1 MKILYVVGD
10 PGLNLDRDTPIGNTV
25 HILSTIKAFRNLGCE
40 VIPFIAGENIKEKKS
55 DTSYARIKKVL
66 PLPLVSVFRDSYKI
80 LYNFKFYKSYK
91 KCFKKIAP
99 DLIYERYCH
108 LHFGCSLITKRLK
121 IPYIL
126 EINSP
131 PKAMKSHGPTYF
143 IWLVGII
150 QKWVAKSADA
160 IIVVSNFLRAYLIER
175 GISVDKIYVLPNGVD
190 CELFNPKNVKSN
202 VRDRYNLNKETI
214 VGYVGSTSKNQRLD
228 FLVESARKIV
238 KTIKNIHFL
247 IVGPFKDID
256 SFEKL
261 IKKKQLTR
269 YFTLTGGVPYK
280 KVPEYILAM
289 DICVQ
294 IQSSPHTSPIKIL
307 AYGAMGKA
315 VVSPDFEPVR
325 EMLRHEKRALLF
337 KPLDVDDFANSILC
351 FAKDPSLRRRLGDNL
366 KRHISKN
373 YTWTKNAEK
382 ILKIYETISRERGN
396 RRTV

>member
-10 PGLNLDRDTPIGNTV
+10 PGLNLDRDAPVGNTV

-40 VIPFIAGENIKEKKS
+40 VTPFIAGENIKEKKS
-55 DTSYARIKKVL
+55 DTSYARIKKIL
-66 PLPLVSVFRDSYKI
+66 TLPLVSVFRDSCKI
-80 LYNFKFYKSYK
+80 LYNFQFYKSYK
-91 KCFKKIAP
+91 KYFEKIAP

-108 LHFGCSLITKRLK
+108 LHFGCSLIAKRLK

-160 IIVVSNFLRAYLIER
+160 IIVVSNFLRACLIER
-175 GISVDKIYVLPNGVD
+175 GISMDKIYVLPNGVD
-190 CELFNPKNVKSN
+190 RELFNPKNVKSN
-202 VRDRYNLNKETI
+202 VRVRYNLKKETI

-238 KTIKNIHFL
+238 ETIKNIHFL
-247 IVGPFKDID
+247 IVGPFTDID
-256 SFEKL
+256 SFEEL

-269 YFTLTGGVPYK
+269 YFTLTGGVPYA
-280 KVPEYILAM
+280 KVPGYILAM

-294 IQSSPHTSPIKIL
+294 VHSNPHGSPIKIF

-315 VVSPDFEPVR
+315 VVAPNFEPIKEVC
-325 EMLRHEKRALLF
+325 RHGENILLF
-337 KPLDVDDFANSILC
+337 ESLNTEDFANTIIR
-351 FAKDPSLRRRLGDNL
+351 FAKDSSLRRRLGDNL

-382 ILKIYETISRERGN
+382 ILKVYETMSRERGN